1 MDTYPIQ
8 LLSLSPWS
16 QVFSEYYSHLA
27 PGALHPTQGR
37 SLMIT
42 SQDCWGEG
50 CAGRRK
56 GPEAGKR
63 AREEKGAIFRAYCDP
78 VTSFRVSRPL
88 VFK

>member
-1 MDTYPIQ
+1 
-8 LLSLSPWS
+8 
-16 QVFSEYYSHLA
+16 
-27 PGALHPTQGR
+27 
-37 SLMIT
+37 MIT